1 MARLALA
8 LASLSLLSVAALA
21 GVVTLSAPQPHVTAE
36 QLQGVTARLDR
47 MATDLEAV
55 RRAQS
60 DQAAALDTLTKEQ
73 ERASGRIATAMDL
86 AASKSQADADLQ
98 RGIGDLRQA
107 SATMQREI
115 TELQQAVAAL
125 RQNAEATQT
134 GSAAARQPA
143 QSRVQNR
150 AKVPSAQSAWETAT
164 IPVGCEGH
172 QAPNRQPERLKGN
185 RLHAACAA

>member
-1 MARLALA
+1 MARLALVLAA
-8 LASLSLLSVAALA
+8 LALLSVAALA
-21 GVVTLSAPQPHVTAE
+21 GIVTLSAPRSQVTAE
-36 QLQGVTARLDR
+36 QLQSVIARLDR

-60 DQAAALDTLTKEQ
+60 DQAAVLDALTKEQ
-73 ERASGRIATAMDL
+73 ERASGRIATATDL

-115 TELQQAVAAL
+115 AELQQAVAAL
-125 RQNAEATQT
+125 RQNAEATQI

-143 QSRVQNR
+143 QRRGQNR
-150 AKVPSAQSAWETAT
+150 AKVPSAQSA
-164 IPVGCEGH
+164 VGDRNNPG
-172 QAPNRQPERLKGN
+172 RL
-185 RLHAACAA
+185 

>member
-21 GVVTLSAPQPHVTAE
+21 RVVTLSAPQPHVTAE

-73 ERASGRIATAMDL
+73 ERASGRIAAAMDL

-107 SATMQREI
+107 SAAMQREI
-115 TELQQAVAAL
+115 AELQQAMAAL
-125 RQNAEATQT
+125 RQNAGATQT
-134 GSAAARQPA
+134 GSAAVRRPA
-143 QSRVQNR
+143 QRRTSNRV
-150 AKVPSAQSAWETAT
+150 KVPSAQST
-164 IPVGCEGH
+164 VGNGNN
-172 QAPNRQPERLKGN
+172 PGRL
-185 RLHAACAA
+185 